1 MTDTL
6 KLLYNSMGIRN
17 MEKITPNPPSDIK
30 TKITLL
36 ATSVV
41 FVSLLLVALLLGQ
54 FSFVKVESF
63 LDKHIMDIARTVAQ
77 IPEVKQS
84 VGTRDGYRFIQ
95 PITENIRKETDAE
108 YIIVFDL
115 NGIRYTHPDINEI
128 GGKLKGWDWEE
139 ALKGKKYIV
148 KTSSSSGPI
157 LRAFIPV
164 YNEKKQVGAVLVGM
178 LLKNVNDLSVEI
190 RFSIIAVT
198 IVGLL
203 IGMIGSSILAD
214 NIKNT
219 MLNLEPY
226 EIATFFQEFEA
237 VLESVR
243 EAIIAVDS
251 ECKITIVNSEAR
263 RMLRIDK
270 TVRGMNIQELIPD
283 SRLPEVIESGE
294 PQFDHEQNIGETR
307 VLGNKLP
314 INFEGKVIGAIA
326 SYRDITE
333 ILTMAEEFTGVKEY
347 VEALRVQNH
356 EFSNKMHTL
365 SGLIQLGD
373 YHKAL
378 EYISTQTDIH
388 KNILSFISKR
398 IQSSA
403 VAGLLIGK
411 RGKSLEM
418 GIDFTID
425 NDSNLGEV
433 KSSDA
438 TSLVVVIGN
447 LLDNAMTAVNNNE
460 KHNKKI
466 FFSIFHEFDKIY
478 ISVIDNGHGITGE
491 VAEKIYD
498 KGFTT
503 KKNYNSGYGLYLIKS
518 IVDSYNG
525 EINFE
530 TNSEGLTEFII
541 ILPIKEE

>member
-1 MTDTL
+1 
-6 KLLYNSMGIRN
+6 
-17 MEKITPNPPSDIK
+17 
-30 TKITLL
+30 
-36 ATSVV
+36 
-41 FVSLLLVALLLGQ
+41 
-54 FSFVKVESF
+54 
-63 LDKHIMDIARTVAQ
+63 
-77 IPEVKQS
+77 
-84 VGTRDGYRFIQ
+84 
-95 PITENIRKETDAE
+95 
-108 YIIVFDL
+108 
-115 NGIRYTHPDINEI
+115 
-128 GGKLKGWDWEE
+128 
-139 ALKGKKYIV
+139 
-148 KTSSSSGPI
+148 
-157 LRAFIPV
+157 
-164 YNEKKQVGAVLVGM
+164 
-178 LLKNVNDLSVEI
+178 
-190 RFSIIAVT
+190 
-198 IVGLL
+198 
-203 IGMIGSSILAD
+203 MIGSSILAD

-411 RGKSLEM
+411 RGK
-418 GIDFTID
+418 I
-425 NDSNLGEV
+425 
-433 KSSDA
+433 
-438 TSLVVVIGN
+438 
-447 LLDNAMTAVNNNE
+447 
-460 KHNKKI
+460 
-466 FFSIFHEFDKIY
+466 
-478 ISVIDNGHGITGE
+478 
-491 VAEKIYD
+491 
-498 KGFTT
+498 
-503 KKNYNSGYGLYLIKS
+503 
-518 IVDSYNG
+518 
-525 EINFE
+525 
-530 TNSEGLTEFII
+530 
-541 ILPIKEE
+541 P